1 MLLSNY
7 INQIKAKLA
16 TAYPL
21 NETNALVNII
31 FRHVFRYTTHD
42 LIINA
47 SEIIK
52 NEKQK
57 EINGIISRL
66 LQHEP
71 IQYIIGETEFFGLK
85 FSVTPDV
92 LIPRNETEEL
102 VQYIIN
108 ENPSFNGNI
117 LDIGTGSG
125 CIAISLMKHLKNAHV
140 FACDI
145 SPNALKTAQKNAKMN
160 NVDVT
165 FFQHD
170 ILLNKEST
178 FQYDIIVS
186 NPPYVTEKEKDMM
199 ESNVLKHEPHTA
211 LFVPDSDPLK
221 FYNAIASF
229 ADKTLSTNGVLW
241 LEINE
246 QYGKAT
252 CELLSEYGFK
262 AIVLK
267 DLNKRDRM
275 IKAQKSRHKYR
286 P

>member
-1 MLLSNY
+1 MLLKEF
-7 INQIKAKLA
+7 IGKIKNKLTA
-16 TAYPL
+16 AYPQ
-21 NETNALVNII
+21 NETNAFISVISNHIL
-31 FRHVFRYTTHD
+31 RYTTHD
-42 LIINA
+42 LIIR
-47 SEIIK
+47 SQDVIEID
-52 NEKQK
+52 KQK
-57 EINGIISRL
+57 EINEIVDRL

-71 IQYIIGETEFFGLK
+71 IQYILGETEFFGLK
-85 FSVTPDV
+85 FLVTPDV

-102 VQYIIN
+102 VQHIIN

-125 CIAISLMKHLKNAHV
+125 CIAISLKENLENAHV
-140 FACDI
+140 FGCDI
-145 SPNALKTAQKNAKMN
+145 SLNALQTAQKNAKLN

-170 ILLNKEST
+170 ILLIKKTT
-178 FQYDIIVS
+178 FQYNIIVS

-221 FYNAIASF
+221 FYNAIAGF
-229 ADKTLSTNGVLW
+229 ADKTLSPNGVLW

-246 QYGKAT
+246 KYGNAT
-252 CELLSEYGFK
+252 CNLLSEYGFD

-267 DLNKRDRM
+267 DLNKRDR
-275 IKAQKSRHKYR
+275 IIRAQKR
-286 P
+286 PA